1 MTQITCSSCGRRNSP
16 DSRFCQY
23 CGTSILRPQSE
34 ASIHIQAAAD
44 QRNAQPLASSTANQS
59 VPESAGSNNAS
70 VPLSPGMRLRDRYV
84 IQQQLGQGGFG
95 RTYRAEDT
103 GRFNEIIV
111 LKELTPSVQGTYAL
125 KKAEE
130 LFQREAATLHRLE
143 HPQIPRFWELFTD
156 QKRLFLVQD
165 FAAGSTYQQLLE
177 SRQQQRQ
184 TFNETEITQ
193 LFRDLL
199 PVLSYLHGQGVIHRD
214 ISPDNIIL
222 RNKDGL
228 PILIDMGGVKQVA
241 LDVATEIANQRSSAR
256 TSGGTR
262 LGKFGYAPDEQMRLG
277 LVAPH
282 SDLYA
287 LAVTALVL
295 MTGHPPQQLQDP
307 QSLEWLWQREL
318 SLSPNFTN
326 ILNKMLAPRPVDRY
340 QSAADILQALN
351 TQIEP
356 PPTKIMQPPPVS
368 TSGVPPTMPPS
379 VSTLPLAQPAGFPP
393 PTTTPFSSPPAQ
405 QFASIDN
412 TRKSNVM
419 LWSIAGALSVAIIGA
434 IAFFGFGGN
443 KNSVD
448 PKVSTL
454 ESNSPTPSVSP
465 DPSDS
470 PVPTSSTPAARR
482 RFKSVEID
490 GLTPYAHKSK
500 AFTLLAPEGWRSKD
514 NSKPGEVIV
523 LWTDPT
529 RNGGLVADIFDVDYN
544 PTQEDLIKVL
554 QDFLNNQFKKE
565 PDFYLNDPQPQ
576 KDGSVLLVWGYTA
589 KASGNVEVKLLG
601 NSFIERQ
608 GKRVAIL
615 SFIVPD
621 EQFPELKKPLNRI
634 INNYKIN
641 TAVKLP

>member
-1 MTQITCSSCGRRNSP
+1 MLKPPTTGSNSP
-16 DSRFCQY
+16 AVVPQ
-23 CGTSILRPQSE
+23 TSNQS
-34 ASIHIQAAAD
+34 ATSPTQT
-44 QRNAQPLASSTANQS
+44 TANIDPTENIHTS
-59 VPESAGSNNAS
+59 LP
-70 VPLSPGMRLRDRYV
+70 PGTRLRDRYV

-143 HPQIPRFWELFTD
+143 HPQIPRFWELFTA

-165 FAAGSTYQQLLE
+165 FAEGSTYQQLLE
-177 SRQQQRQ
+177 GRQQQGQ
-184 TFNETEITQ
+184 TFSETEVTQ

-214 ISPDNIIL
+214 ISPDNIIR

-241 LDVATEIANQRSSAR
+241 LDVATEVATQGSSPGVS
-256 TSGGTR
+256 TGGTR
-262 LGKFGYAPDEQMRLG
+262 LGKIGYAPDEQMRLG

-307 QSLEWLWQREL
+307 QSLEWLWQKQL
-318 SLSPNFTN
+318 SLSPNLAD

-340 QSAADILQALN
+340 QSAAEIIQALN

-356 PPTKIMQPPPVS
+356 PPTKIMQPPPVA
-368 TSGVPPTMPPS
+368 GVPPTMPP
-379 VSTLPLAQPAGFPP
+379 TMAAAPP
-393 PTTTPFSSPPAQ
+393 PTQPSPQPTQSSNPFAANYSAPIQ
-405 QFASIDN
+405 QVAAVEEP
-412 TRKSNVM
+412 SNSNFK
-419 LWSIAGALSVAIIGA
+419 LWAIAGGLTFVIL
-434 IAFFGFGGN
+434 GGLVYAGL
-443 KNSVD
+443 NSVD
-448 PKVSTL
+448 PTVSSE
-454 ESNSPTPSVSP
+454 ESESSSPLASSSPSPRVSP
-465 DPSDS
+465 SPS
-470 PVPTSSTPAARR
+470 PSSRR

-490 GLTPYAHKSK
+490 NLSIYTHKTK
-500 AFTLLAPEGWRSKD
+500 AFSLPVPDGWKSKD

-544 PTQEDLIKVL
+544 PTQDDLTKLL
-554 QDFLNNQFKKE
+554 QDFLKNSFEKE
-565 PDFYLNDPQPQ
+565 PGFFLRDAKPQ
-576 KDGSVLLVWGYTA
+576 KDGSVLLIWGYTA
-589 KASGNVEVKLLG
+589 KATGNIEVKLLG
-601 NSFIERQ
+601 NSFIERKD
-608 GKRVAIL
+608 KRVAIL
-615 SFIVPD
+615 SFIVPND
-621 EQFPELKKPLNRI
+621 QFKELEKPLNQI

-641 TAVKLP
+641 TEAKIP

>member
-1 MTQITCSSCGRRNSP
+1 MLKPPSTGETASP
-16 DSRFCQY
+16 EVVSP
-23 CGTSILRPQSE
+23 TSAQ
-34 ASIHIQAAAD
+34 ASTAPTQAAAD
-44 QRNAQPLASSTANQS
+44 LDSSENIHTS
-59 VPESAGSNNAS
+59 LP
-70 VPLSPGMRLRDRYV
+70 PGTRLRDRYV

-143 HPQIPRFWELFTD
+143 HPQIPRFWEIFTA

-177 SRQQQRQ
+177 GRQQQGQ
-184 TFNETEITQ
+184 TFSETEVSQ

-214 ISPDNIIL
+214 ISPDNII
-222 RNKDGL
+222 RRSKDGL

-241 LDVATEIANQRSSAR
+241 LDVATEVATERSAPGAS
-256 TSGGTR
+256 TGGTR
-262 LGKFGYAPDEQMRLG
+262 LGKIGYAPDEQMRLG

-318 SLSPNFTN
+318 NLSPNFAD

-340 QSAADILQALN
+340 QSATEIIQALN

-356 PPTKIMQPPPVS
+356 PPTKIMQPPAPG
-368 TSGVPPTMPPS
+368 SGVPPTMPPT
-379 VSTLPLAQPAGFPP
+379 VPAAPP
-393 PTTTPFSSPPAQ
+393 PTPYTSPQPTQPVNPFSSSPAPVQ
-405 QFASIDN
+405 QFAAVDEPS
-412 TRKSNVM
+412 KSNTK
-419 LWSIAGALSVAIIGA
+419 LWAIAGGLSVAILGTVTY
-434 IAFFGFGGN
+434 FGFN
-443 KNSVD
+443 NSDNSVD
-448 PKVSTL
+448 PVVSPEGT
-454 ESNSPTPSVSP
+454 STPIASSSPSPSPRVSPSPSPTPS
-465 DPSDS
+465 
-470 PVPTSSTPAARR
+470 TGRR
-482 RFKSVEID
+482 RFKSVEISN
-490 GLTPYAHKSK
+490 LSTYTHKTN
-500 AFTLLAPEGWRSKD
+500 AFSLLVPDGWRSKD

-544 PTQEDLIKVL
+544 PTQDDLTKLL
-554 QDFLNNQFKKE
+554 QDFLKNSFEKE
-565 PDFYLNDPQPQ
+565 PDFFLRQPKPQ
-576 KDGSVLLVWGYTA
+576 KDGSVLLIWGYTA
-589 KASGNVEVKLLG
+589 KATGNIKVKLLG
-601 NSFIERQ
+601 NSFIERK

-621 EQFPELKKPLNRI
+621 EQFKELEKPLNRI

-641 TAVKLP
+641 TTAKIP

>member
-1 MTQITCSSCGRRNSP
+1 MKPPTTGSNSP
-16 DSRFCQY
+16 AVAPQ
-23 CGTSILRPQSE
+23 TSNQS
-34 ASIHIQAAAD
+34 ATSPTQA
-44 QRNAQPLASSTANQS
+44 TANIDPTENIHTS
-59 VPESAGSNNAS
+59 LP
-70 VPLSPGMRLRDRYV
+70 PGTRLRDRYV

-143 HPQIPRFWELFTD
+143 HPQIPRFWELFTA

-165 FAAGSTYQQLLE
+165 FAEGSTYQQLLE
-177 SRQQQRQ
+177 GRQQQGQ
-184 TFNETEITQ
+184 TFSETEVTQ

-214 ISPDNIIL
+214 ISPDNIIR

-241 LDVATEIANQRSSAR
+241 LDVATEVATQGSSPGAS
-256 TSGGTR
+256 TGGTR
-262 LGKFGYAPDEQMRLG
+262 LGKIGYAPDEQMRLG

-307 QSLEWLWQREL
+307 QSLEWLWQKQL
-318 SLSPNFTN
+318 SLSPNLAD

-340 QSAADILQALN
+340 QSAAEIIQALN

-356 PPTKIMQPPPVS
+356 PPTKIMQPPPVA
-368 TSGVPPTMPPS
+368 GVPPTMPP
-379 VSTLPLAQPAGFPP
+379 TMPAAPP
-393 PTTTPFSSPPAQ
+393 PTQPSPQATQSSNPFAANYSAPVQ
-405 QFASIDN
+405 QVAAVEEP
-412 TRKSNVM
+412 SNNNVK
-419 LWSIAGALSVAIIGA
+419 LWAIAGGLTFIILGGVVYA
-434 IAFFGFGGN
+434 GF
-443 KNSVD
+443 NSVD
-448 PKVSTL
+448 PTVSSE
-454 ESNSPTPSVSP
+454 ESS
-465 DPSDS
+465 S
-470 PVPTSSTPAARR
+470 PVESSSSSPRISPSPSPSPPSRR

-490 GLTPYAHKSK
+490 NLSTYTHKTK
-500 AFTLLAPEGWRSKD
+500 AFSLLVPDGWKSKD

-529 RNGGLVADIFDVDYN
+529 RNGGLVADIFDVDYD
-544 PTQEDLIKVL
+544 PTQDDLTKLL
-554 QDFLNNQFKKE
+554 QDFLKNSFEKE
-565 PDFYLNDPQPQ
+565 PGFFLRDAKPQ
-576 KDGSVLLVWGYTA
+576 KDGSVLLIWGYTA
-589 KASGNVEVKLLG
+589 KATGNIEVKLLG
-601 NSFIERQ
+601 NSFIERKD
-608 GKRVAIL
+608 KRVAIL
-615 SFIVPD
+615 SFIVPND
-621 EQFPELKKPLNRI
+621 QFKELEKPLNRI

-641 TAVKLP
+641 TEAKIP

>member
-1 MTQITCSSCGRRNSP
+1 MTPITCHSCGRENSP

-23 CGTSILRPQSE
+23 CGTSILRSQPGAE
-34 ASIHIQAAAD
+34 AT
-44 QRNAQPLASSTANQS
+44 ASSFPNSAVTSAA
-59 VPESAGSNNAS
+59 ESAAGNLNSS
-70 VPLSPGMRLRDRYV
+70 LSPGTRLRDRYIV
-84 IQQQLGQGGFG
+84 QQQLGQGGFG

-143 HPQIPRFWELFTD
+143 HPQIPRFWEIFTD

-177 SRQQQRQ
+177 GRQQQGQ
-184 TFNETEITQ
+184 VFSESEITQ

-222 RNKDGL
+222 RSKDGL
-228 PILIDMGGVKQVA
+228 PVLIDMGGVKQVA
-241 LDVATEIANQRSSAR
+241 IDVATEVVSGRSSAEAL
-256 TSGGTR
+256 SGGTR
-262 LGKFGYAPDEQMRLG
+262 LGKIGYAPDEQMRLG

-295 MTGHPPQQLQDP
+295 MTGQPPQQLQDP
-307 QSLEWLWQREL
+307 QSLEWLWQRALYL
-318 SLSPNFTN
+318 SDNFATV
-326 ILNKMLAPRPVDRY
+326 LNKMLAPRPVDRY
-340 QSAADILQALN
+340 QAAAEILQALN

-356 PPTKIMQPPPVS
+356 PPTKIMPPPPVA
-368 TSGVPPTMPPS
+368 SGVPPTMPPAS
-379 VSTLPLAQPAGFPP
+379 PSTQPAVPP
-393 PTTTPFSSPPAQ
+393 PPTPFSSPPAQ
-405 QFASIDN
+405 QFAAIDDS
-412 TRKSNVM
+412 RKSNVT
-419 LWSIAGALSVAIIGA
+419 LWSIAGGLSVAIIGA
-434 IAFFGFGGN
+434 IVFFSFGN
-443 KNSVD
+443 NNNSID
-448 PKVSTL
+448 PSVSTL
-454 ESNSPTPSVSP
+454 ESESPTPSASP
-465 DPSDS
+465 RPSPLSS
-470 PVPTSSTPAARR
+470 PSPSPSPSPFTGRR
-482 RFKSVEID
+482 RFKSVEIENLETYTHQSNVFSLLVPD
-490 GLTPYAHKSK
+490 GWK
-500 AFTLLAPEGWRSKD
+500 SKD

-529 RNGGLVADIFDVDYN
+529 GNGGLVADVFDVNNN
-544 PTQEDLIKVL
+544 PNQDELTKLL
-554 QDFLNNQFKKE
+554 QDFLKKSFAKE
-565 PDFYLNDPQPQ
+565 PDFFLREPKPQ
-576 KDGSVLLVWGYTA
+576 KDGSVLLIWGYTA
-589 KASGNVEVKLLG
+589 QSKTSSNINAKLLG

-621 EQFPELKKPLNRI
+621 EQFKELEKPLNRI
-634 INNYKIN
+634 INNYKIDP
-641 TAVKLP
+641 TIKIP

>member
-1 MTQITCSSCGRRNSP
+1 
-16 DSRFCQY
+16 
-23 CGTSILRPQSE
+23 
-34 ASIHIQAAAD
+34 
-44 QRNAQPLASSTANQS
+44 
-59 VPESAGSNNAS
+59 
-70 VPLSPGMRLRDRYV
+70 LRDRYI

-125 KKAEE
+125 KKSEE

-143 HPQIPRFWELFTD
+143 HPQIPRFWEIFTD

-177 SRQQQRQ
+177 SRQQQGQ
-184 TFNETEITQ
+184 TFSETEVTQ

-241 LDVATEIANQRSSAR
+241 LEVATEVARQRNPAGAS
-256 TSGGTR
+256 TGGTR
-262 LGKFGYAPDEQMRLG
+262 LGKIGYAPDEQMRLG

-307 QSLEWLWQREL
+307 QSLEWLWQRQL
-318 SLSPNFTN
+318 RLSPSFAK
-326 ILNKMLAPRPVDRY
+326 ILDKMLAPRPVDRY
-340 QSAADILQALN
+340 PSAAEILQALN

-356 PPTKIMQPPPVS
+356 PPTKIMPPPPVS
-368 TSGVPPTMPPS
+368 ASGVPPTMPP
-379 VSTLPLAQPAGFPP
+379 TLPVSLSSTQSGGFSPP
-393 PTTTPFSSPPAQ
+393 PATTPVAPATAQ
-405 QFASIDN
+405 KFAAVDDPG
-412 TRKSNVM
+412 KSNVK
-419 LWSIAGALSVAIIGA
+419 LWSIVGGLSVVIIGA
-434 IAFFGFGGN
+434 IAFFAGN
-443 KNSVD
+443 NQKTID
-448 PKVSTL
+448 PTVSTL
-454 ESNSPTPSVSP
+454 ESGSSTTSNAPSPSPAANPSSQ
-465 DPSDS
+465 
-470 PVPTSSTPAARR
+470 PTSTNNR
-482 RFKSVEID
+482 RFKSVEIES
-490 GLTPYAHKSK
+490 LETYSHKSK
-500 AFTLLAPEGWRSKD
+500 VFSLLVPKGWRSKD
-514 NSKPGEVIV
+514 NSKPGEVIT

-529 RNGGLVADIFDVDYN
+529 RNGGLVSDVFDVDYN
-544 PTQEDLIKVL
+544 PTQDDLSKIL
-554 QDFLNNQFKKE
+554 QTFLKNSFEKE
-565 PDFYLNDPQPQ
+565 PDFFLRDPKSQ
-576 KDGSVLLVWGYTA
+576 KDGSVLLIWGYTA
-589 KASGNVEVKLLG
+589 KATGNVEVKLLG
-601 NSFIERQ
+601 NSFIENQ

-621 EQFPELKKPLNRI
+621 EQFPELEKPLNRI
-634 INNYKIN
+634 INNYKID
-641 TAVKLP
+641 TAAKIP

>member
-1 MTQITCSSCGRRNSP
+1 MLKSP
-16 DSRFCQY
+16 ST
-23 CGTSILRPQSE
+23 GE
-34 ASIHIQAAAD
+34 ASASPAVVLPTSAQPSTAPTQAAVD
-44 QRNAQPLASSTANQS
+44 SDGTENIHTSLP
-59 VPESAGSNNAS
+59 
-70 VPLSPGMRLRDRYV
+70 PGTRLRDRYV

-143 HPQIPRFWELFTD
+143 HPQIPRFWEIFTA

-177 SRQQQRQ
+177 TRQQQGQ
-184 TFNETEITQ
+184 TFSETEVTQ

-214 ISPDNIIL
+214 ISPDNII
-222 RNKDGL
+222 RRDKDGL
-228 PILIDMGGVKQVA
+228 PVLIDMGGVKQVA
-241 LDVATEIANQRSSAR
+241 LDVATEVATAQSSAGAS
-256 TSGGTR
+256 TGGTR
-262 LGKFGYAPDEQMRLG
+262 LGKIGYAPDEQMRLG

-318 SLSPNFTN
+318 SLSPSFAG

-340 QSAADILQALN
+340 QSATEIIQALN

-356 PPTKIMQPPPVS
+356 PPTKIMQPPPVPAA
-368 TSGVPPTMPPS
+368 GVPPTMPPTMP
-379 VSTLPLAQPAGFPP
+379 VPP
-393 PTTTPFSSPPAQ
+393 PTQPSYPSPQPTTPFSSPSAQ
-405 QFASIDN
+405 QFASVDDPPN
-412 TRKSNVM
+412 NNVK
-419 LWSIAGALSVAIIGA
+419 LWAIAGGLSAVILGA
-434 IAFFGFGGN
+434 FAYFGFSGSN
-443 KNSVD
+443 NSVD
-448 PKVSTL
+448 PVVTTEADNTPITS
-454 ESNSPTPSVSP
+454 SSPGPSPRVSP
-465 DPSDS
+465 SPSPS
-470 PVPTSSTPAARR
+470 PATGRR
-482 RFKSVEID
+482 QFKSVEI
-490 GLTPYAHKSK
+490 GELSTYTHKTNVFS
-500 AFTLLAPEGWRSKD
+500 LLAPDGWRSKD

-529 RNGGLVADIFDVDYN
+529 RNGGLVADIFDVNYD
-544 PTQEDLIKVL
+544 PTQDDLTKLL
-554 QDFLNNQFKKE
+554 QDFLKNSFEKE
-565 PDFYLNDPQPQ
+565 PDFFLREPKPQ
-576 KDGSVLLVWGYTA
+576 KDGSVLLIWGYTA
-589 KASGNVEVKLLG
+589 KATGNINVKLLG
-601 NSFIERQ
+601 NSFIERK
-608 GKRVAIL
+608 GRRVAIL

-621 EQFPELKKPLNRI
+621 EQFKELEKPLNRI

-641 TAVKLP
+641 TTAKIP